1 MGMLLATINHLC
13 KQLDIS
19 ILYQSQ
25 VGIKCFN
32 QLVSSDM
39 FDYFTVGEIQLLPPE
54 FLFLGFD
61 GLKDSQTLIN
71 TKVLDSPHFEL
82 VQMLKL
88 GKNVANADY
97 LRRTSRGTLD
107 MRGPRRVS
115 RRHIHFIKNQYEE
128 KIRAI
133 QSGNYKPVKI
143 IQVAGQYF
151 IEDGKHTAACC
162 ALLGI
167 EAKCARVSTVI
178 YDSFFIWL
186 YKKMLKNR
194 KNYSKNIEFFE
205 AAFRESDSR
214 LPLQHQMH

>member
-1 MGMLLATINHLC
+1 MLLSVINHLC
-13 KQLDIS
+13 KESDIS

-25 VGIKCFN
+25 VGTKCFN
-32 QLVSSDM
+32 QLVSSNM
-39 FDYFTVGEIQLLPPE
+39 FDYFAVGEVQLLPPE
-54 FLFLGFD
+54 SLLLGFD
-61 GLKDSQTLIN
+61 GLKDSHTLIN
-71 TKVLDSPHFEL
+71 TQILDSPHFEL

-133 QSGNYKPVKI
+133 QADNYKPVKI
-143 IQVAGQYF
+143 IQVAGKSF

-162 ALLGI
+162 ALLGV
-167 EAKCARVSTVI
+167 EAKCIHVSTVI

-194 KNYSKNIEFFE
+194 NSYSKNIEFFE
-205 AAFRESDSR
+205 SAFRDCDSR
-214 LPLQHQMH
+214 LLLKHQTH